1 MLTLLLS
8 WLCCVSAC
16 SLMGSAVV
24 PPSAN
29 ARVFQQQQE
38 LLCGSSDARRA
49 QLPPA
54 PTLSVGEP
62 THSSCRQGAGWL
74 PAVQSCAL
82 CVTGLQWFLM
92 ALQDQTARVRVSTAL
107 RTGTHNLCGK
117 PVLSPGTAQK
127 HLLMLRGS
135 LLCSTLCPLPPVP
148 GTTDTAWHPSFTCGC
163 LSVWVRCPR
172 AIPPISA
179 FPG

>member
-16 SLMGSAVV
+16 SLTGSAVV

-107 RTGTHNLCGK
+107 RTGTHNLCRK

-172 AIPPISA
+172 AVPPISA

>member
-16 SLMGSAVV
+16 SLTGSAVV

-107 RTGTHNLCGK
+107 RTGTHNLCRK